1 MSILAAMRERPAQ
14 MDTDALLV
22 EAGNLA
28 TIIKSGIDKS
38 TQPNL
43 IDRFADVLTEL
54 GMQRSYTNAHGTTLT
69 DAQKK
74 MLEPWFILLSSSS
87 GHMSEEETKT
97 SIMPAAKQVTEAIKK
112 VMHTPSKPV
121 AAPPPVKSPLPP
133 RKTPIAVPK
142 KKEATLPKIH
152 APSDINTPFAELFGQ
167 TKKAAPEPLGSEHDT
182 VSIAEEVFVPPV
194 YTQEELLQ
202 RCEDCI
208 VHFYEDDRTVILN
221 RAKLL
226 TNVMDILLQETID
239 PTVEAR
245 ARSYFALLVEDKRR
259 HQEPEQVVPA
269 LDIPPPVPA
278 PVTPD
283 ENEPDLK
290 ERFVIQDV
298 MRLTAMQRQ
307 IFQKKMQEI
316 EEGDTGNFSQEIHLE
331 EIASRL
337 ASQGLFH
344 KDDFSEREAKQY
356 LKEMHANIQPKAL
369 HKKKKENTPSVDPDA
384 LTKDDLEQADTLKAE
399 DEYDSSLPD
408 QLPDGFDPPAFAD
421 ADDLSSILAFC
432 AKRKV
437 LPSKEYRDLS
447 MSEYLS
453 LPKFLRLTKVY
464 DLFSAS
470 AVYSERPFNPVPFTE
485 GMTLLL
491 DIVKQDRLEY
501 GFANILYTIA
511 KEKCGVPP
519 AYDSVYK
526 DMLLAHLPEK
536 QTPQSTSNNSLYRL
550 LDLIA
555 DTSHD

>member
-1 MSILAAMRERPAQ
+1 MHTREAPEG
-14 MDTDALLV
+14 MDTQALLV
-22 EAGNLA
+22 EAANLA
-28 TIIKSGIDKS
+28 TIIRSGIDKS
-38 TQPNL
+38 TQPDL

-69 DAQKK
+69 EAQKK

-87 GHMSEEETKT
+87 GHMSVEETET
-97 SIMPAAKQVTEAIKK
+97 TIIPAAKQVTQAIKN

-121 AAPPPVKSPLPP
+121 PAPPPVKPPLPQ
-133 RKTPIAVPK
+133 RKAPIGVPK
-142 KKEATLPKIH
+142 KKEAPLPNIH

-167 TKKAAPEPLGSEHDT
+167 PKKAAAEPLPSAPDT
-182 VSIAEEVFVPPV
+182 VSIAEEAFVPPV

-202 RCEDCI
+202 QCEDC
-208 VHFYEDDRTVILN
+208 VERFPGEDRMVILN
-221 RAKLL
+221 KTKLL
-226 TNVMDILLQETID
+226 TSVMDILLQETTD
-239 PTVEAR
+239 PTVEAKV
-245 ARSYFALLVEDKRR
+245 RSYYALLIEERQQRQPAAVD
-259 HQEPEQVVPA
+259 VPVA
-269 LDIPPPVPA
+269 ETPPAAPA
-278 PVTPD
+278 AKAPD
-283 ENEPDLK
+283 NEPDLK
-290 ERFVIQDV
+290 ERFVINDV

-307 IFQKKMQEI
+307 IFQQKMKEI

-337 ASQGLFH
+337 ASRGLFH
-344 KDDFSEREAKQY
+344 KDEFSEKDARQY
-356 LKEMHANIQPKAL
+356 LKEMHANIRPKEI
-369 HKKKKENTPSVDPDA
+369 HSKQKENTPPVDPDA
-384 LTKDDLEQADTLKAE
+384 LTKDDLEQADKLKAE

-408 QLPDGFDPPAFAD
+408 HLPDGFDPPAFAD

-464 DLFSAS
+464 DLFCAS
-470 AVYSERPFNPVPFTE
+470 AAYSERPFNPVPFTE

-491 DIVKQDRLEY
+491 DIVKHDRLEY
-501 GFANILYTIA
+501 GFANILYSIA

-526 DMLLAHLPEK
+526 DMLLAHLTEE